1 VDGRGA
7 AQTRRWLDAELKFFV
22 VEAPHRTD
30 VRASDAGGD
39 AYAHLGIDHAERAF
53 HELLKR

>member
-1 VDGRGA
+1 VDGRGT
-7 AQTRRWLDAELKFFV
+7 AQTKRCLDAELTFYV
-22 VEAPHRTD
+22 VDVPHRTD

-39 AYAHLGIDHAERAF
+39 AYAYLAIDHAERAV